1 MINVL
6 AGFPQEIEIG
16 ESCSLDSL
24 EYLMLRL
31 DNSKAIHQEWKDQIM
46 DIYKKVRAQYL
57 DKTFE
62 WNSANLEA
70 LQASDRRLMQ
80 AVNDTYQKVAN
91 IMERELDAK
100 EADRLVNEIRIHL
113 EVWGVP
119 FGMTSNNMS
128 EQEIEFWDLLFS
140 EGYRDEDRNWGIGPF
155 FHIETISESAKEHLK
170 EKMAACE
177 DIDDKGLHPMF
188 YEVKD
193 KYQVAWQ
200 DMAGIGEYYLTLH
213 FIS

>member
-16 ESCSLDSL
+16 EDCSLDSL
-24 EYLMLRL
+24 ECLMLRL
-31 DNSKAIHQEWKDQIM
+31 GNSKAMHQEWKDQILG
-46 DIYKKVRAQYL
+46 IYKKARAQYM

-80 AVNDTYQKVAN
+80 AVNDTYQKVAS

-100 EADRLVNEIRIHL
+100 EADRLVNDIRIHL

-119 FGMTSNNMS
+119 YGMTSHDMS

-140 EGYRDEDRNWGIGPF
+140 EDYREENRNWGIGPLL
-155 FHIETISESAKEHLK
+155 HIETISESAKEHLK
-170 EKMAACE
+170 EKMAAYG
-177 DIDDKGLHPMF
+177 DVDDNGLHLLF

-193 KYQVAWQ
+193 KYQVAWK
-200 DMAGIGEYYLTLH
+200 DMAGIGDYYLTLNYL
-213 FIS
+213 

>member
-140 EGYRDEDRNWGIGPF
+140 EDYRDEDRNWGIGPF

-177 DIDDKGLHPMF
+177 DVDDKGLHPMF

-200 DMAGIGEYYLTLH
+200 DMAGIGNYYLTLH